1 MKLTSGQSN
10 VSGKIA
16 LVTQQSWIFNGTVRD
31 NILIGSEFDKEW
43 YSSVVENCALAR
55 DLQLL
60 EKGDLTE
67 VGERGITLSGGQKQ
81 RISLARALYS
91 KVLLNNFK
99 CVTLYFNIRLIFF
112 SLMILCLQLM
122 QRLASIFSKSM

>member
-16 LVTQQSWIFNGTVRD
+16 IVTQQSWIFNGTVRD
-31 NILIGSEFDKEW
+31 NILMGSDFDMDW
-43 YSSVVENCALAR
+43 YSSVIEVCALPS
-55 DLQLL
+55 DLHLL
-60 EKGDLTE
+60 EYGDMTG

-91 KVLLNNFK
+91 KV
-99 CVTLYFNIRLIFF
+99 YFRI
-112 SLMILCLQLM
+112 
-122 QRLASIFSKSM
+122 SKYVI

>member
-1 MKLTSGQSN
+1 M
-10 VSGKIA
+10 
-16 LVTQQSWIFNGTVRD
+16 TQQSWIFNGTVRD
-31 NILIGSEFDKEW
+31 NILIGSEFDKDW

-99 CVTLYFNIRLIFF
+99 CVTLFQYRLIFF

-122 QRLASIFSKSM
+122 QRLASIFSISM

>member
-1 MKLTSGQSN
+1 MKLITGQSN

-16 LVTQQSWIFNGTVRD
+16 IVTQQSWIFNGTVRE
-31 NILIGSEFDKEW
+31 NILMGSDFDMEW
-43 YSSVVENCALAR
+43 YSSVVEVCALAS

-60 EKGDLTE
+60 EYGDMTE

-91 KVLLNNFK
+91 KV
-99 CVTLYFNIRLIFF
+99 
-112 SLMILCLQLM
+112 S
-122 QRLASIFSKSM
+122 

>member
-91 KVLLNNFK
+91 KVFLNNFIS
-99 CVTLYFNIRLIFF
+99 VTSFQYRLIFS
-112 SLMILCLQLM
+112 SLMIPCLQLM
-122 QRLASIFSKSM
+122 QRLANIFSKSM